1 MLTFLKRTKFPNHV
15 VCAWVLT
22 WVSILKIQTIYMCEK
37 LLTCWLCLKR
47 LNFRT
52 MRCVKGCWQADF
64 AWTDQISEPYG
75 VWKATDLLTLL
86 KQTKFQNHM
95 VCEKLLISWL
105 CVNRVKF
112 QTMWCVK
119 SDWHADFALKDKIS
133 KPCGV
138 WNASDLL
145 TLIKERKFP
154 NHVVC
159 AYGFLQYLSSEYKL
173 YICVKSCWHADFVS
187 TD

>member
-1 MLTFLKRTKFPNHV
+1 MGVDIMN
-15 VCAWVLT
+15 
-22 WVSILKIQTIYMCEK
+22 SICTLKIRTIYVCEK
-37 LLTCWLCLKR
+37 LLTCWLCLNR
-47 LNFRT
+47 LNVRT

-133 KPCGV
+133 QPCGV
-138 WNASDLL
+138 CIWVSSVSILWIQTLHMCEKLL
-145 TLIKERKFP
+145 TCWLWLNRLNFKTMW
-154 NHVVC
+154 
-159 AYGFLQYLSSEYKL
+159 
-173 YICVKSCWHADFVS
+173 CVKCHWHADFS
-187 TD
+187 WIDQIS